1 MSPGLNFYTYF
12 EVVLAQLKIRGCLG
26 GGGGG
31 VTKTGIYKLGDVGIL
46 SNLIGSLSLAN
57 GQNVHLPGCE

>member
-1 MSPGLNFYTYF
+1 MSPELNFYTYF
-12 EVVLAQLKIRGCLG
+12 EVVLAQLKIRGCL
-26 GGGGG
+26 GGG